1 MKNLKFCTLSLGL
14 IILWSNIDT
23 ASASEDKGPF
33 VIEPADFASQDSE
46 SRTGTLAAALPKG
59 IQKLKRGGIRISK
72 DSNIKI
78 VRISRSEVLLSG
90 GILKA
95 SDKKVSCSG
104 NCSCDLKIKRFPDP
118 ALECDGDCDSCSMA
132 TTDVDELKAKSL
144 EVGFNSSSDGGCL
157 VVEDVERKIAYA
169 N

>member
-1 MKNLKFCTLSLGL
+1 MKNLRICALSLGL
-14 IILWSNIDT
+14 VILWTNIGT
-23 ASASEDKGPF
+23 AGASEDKGPF

-46 SRTGTLAAALPKG
+46 SGKGTLAAALPKG
-59 IQKLKRGGIRISK
+59 IQKLKGGGIRISK

-78 VRISRSEVLLSG
+78 ARISKSEVLLSG

-95 SDKKVSCSG
+95 SDKKVSCNG
-104 NCSCDLKIKRFPDP
+104 NCSCDIKIKRFPDP
-118 ALECDGDCDSCSMA
+118 ALECDGDCDSCSMI
-132 TTDVDELKAKSL
+132 TTDADELKAKSL

-157 VVEDVERKIAYA
+157 AIEDVEHKIVYA